1 MAERDE
7 ESVAVCN
14 TDGRTEDHSLCPRGL
29 RAPEPTGGE
38 REEEGGALQCVH
50 KDYGED
56 GKPTEHARLRP
67 IRLRTIRLRP
77 ISRSRNWPKSKLA
90 EVEIGRSRNWPKS
103 KLAEVE
109 QMVFALFLL
118 FHFLFLCLF
127 FFFFPFPFFL
137 LSHHTLHFLFVL
149 LLLLSPPGLHTTARE
164 LQTCTFQGRRF
175 KHHPNSTKGP
185 QREGEKK
192 ENCGGRGQKKR
203 EILGTH
209 PSGHHPF
216 GAPPFGAPLFLG
228 LGFHPSGPR
237 ALGGPKIQHPK
248 IDRSRNWPKSKLAEV
263 EIGRSRN

>member
-14 TDGRTEDHSLCPRGL
+14 TDGHTEDHSLCPRGL
-29 RAPEPTGGE
+29 QAPEPTGGE

-109 QMVFALFLL
+109 IGSRGVCPVSSFSLF
-118 FHFLFLCLF
+118 FSFFFFLFLF
-127 FFFFPFPFFL
+127 FFFLITLFIFFL
-137 LSHHTLHFLFVL
+137 FC

-185 QREGEKK
+185 QREEKRKKTVAGEDKK
-192 ENCGGRGQKKR
+192 SAKFWAPTLRGTT
-203 EILGTH
+203 L
-209 PSGHHPF
+209 SG
-216 GAPPFGAPLFLG
+216 PPFGPHF
-228 LGFHPSGPR
+228 F
-237 ALGGPKIQHPK
+237 
-248 IDRSRNWPKSKLAEV
+248 
-263 EIGRSRN
+263 

>member
-38 REEEGGALQCVH
+38 REEKKELYNAC
-50 KDYGED
+50 
-56 GKPTEHARLRP
+56 T
-67 IRLRTIRLRP
+67 RTMVRMGNLP
-77 ISRSRNWPKSKLA
+77 SMLDFGQFDFGQLA

-109 QMVFALFLL
+109 IGRSRTDGVCSVSSFSLSFPLS
-118 FHFLFLCLF
+118 FFFSF
-127 FFFFPFPFFL
+127 FFFFFFSFSFFL

-209 PSGHHPF
+209 PSVHHPF
-216 GAPPFGAPLFLG
+216 GAPPFRGPTLRGPTFSGFGLPPFGAP
-228 LGFHPSGPR
+228 GPWWS
-237 ALGGPKIQHPK
+237 QN
-248 IDRSRNWPKSKLAEV
+248 STSK
-263 EIGRSRN
+263 N

>member
-1 MAERDE
+1 MRVQTSEFLLQDTWFAAVLDEDLLREMAERDE

-77 ISRSRNWPKSKLA
+77 ISR
-90 EVEIGRSRNWPKS
+90 VEIGRSRNWPKS

-109 QMVFALFLL
+109 LAEIEIGRSRNWRSRTDGVCSVSSFSLSFPLS
-118 FHFLFLCLF
+118 F
-127 FFFFPFPFFL
+127 FFSFSFFSSFS
-137 LSHHTLHFLFVL
+137 SHSSFSFCSVAVVVPAGASHD
-149 LLLLSPPGLHTTARE
+149 SPRTPNVH
-164 LQTCTFQGRRF
+164 FQGWRF

-203 EILGTH
+203 DILGPTLRGTTF
-209 PSGHHPF
+209 SRF
-216 GAPPFGAPLFLG
+216 GLPPFG
-228 LGFHPSGPR
+228 GP
-237 ALGGPKIQHPK
+237 GPWWSQN
-248 IDRSRNWPKSKLAEV
+248 STSK
-263 EIGRSRN
+263 N